1 MTVGNNPVAGSA
13 GVAKSGNHVVYIERV
28 EGGTVY
34 YTEMNGP
41 AGWGRVNSGS
51 APASN
56 FRYVY

>member
-1 MTVGNNPVAGSA
+1 VGNNPVAGSA

-28 EGGTVY
+28 DGGTVY